1 MYLYKDNKLS
11 LKLFLKLKSFQRPRS
26 DEVLAKNQHLGLL
39 SEPKN
44 VEQSIENLRL
54 NLTKERKK
62 WAWSHECSSQ
72 VYKKTFLK
80 DNLFLYKTY
89 TAFKKRLK
97 QIPMFKS
104 FSLWRM
110 KMLTKTRNYTSEELY
125 SIEILL
131 LEEKASALKIK
142 TEPGCRRK
150 AIKSDCIS
158 CKAQRRF
165 FLFQIC
171 FRLCWKHQ
179 EIYSKFLWRK
189 SAK

>member
-1 MYLYKDNKLS
+1 MKRLTNNGRDFPETLSSLQYWQSLVLILTFSVLVILFILS
-11 LKLFLKLKSFQRPRS
+11 LNLRHILGTFCPRS
-26 DEVLAKNQHLGLL
+26 L
-39 SEPKN
+39 
-44 VEQSIENLRL
+44 
-54 NLTKERKK
+54 
-62 WAWSHECSSQ
+62 C
-72 VYKKTFLK
+72 
-80 DNLFLYKTY
+80 
-89 TAFKKRLK
+89 
-97 QIPMFKS
+97 
-104 FSLWRM
+104 RM
-110 KMLTKTRNYTSEELY
+110 KTLTQTRNYTSEELY

-158 CKAQRRF
+158 CKAQRRI

>member
-1 MYLYKDNKLS
+1 MPLLANFYHLLRLTLNIKWQVFSWDI
-11 LKLFLKLKSFQRPRS
+11 LKLTIMTVFGFNSHISVLVILFILSFA
-26 DEVLAKNQHLGLL
+26 E
-39 SEPKN
+39 
-44 VEQSIENLRL
+44 LRL
-54 NLTKERKK
+54 DLRHILGTFCP
-62 WAWSHECSSQ
+62 CS
-72 VYKKTFLK
+72 LC
-80 DNLFLYKTY
+80 
-89 TAFKKRLK
+89 
-97 QIPMFKS
+97 
-104 FSLWRM
+104 RM
-110 KMLTKTRNYTSEELY
+110 KTLTQTRNYTSEELY

-158 CKAQRRF
+158 CKAQRRI

>member
-1 MYLYKDNKLS
+1 MS
-11 LKLFLKLKSFQRPRS
+11 
-26 DEVLAKNQHLGLL
+26 VLIKFKRN
-39 SEPKN
+39 
-44 VEQSIENLRL
+44 
-54 NLTKERKK
+54 
-62 WAWSHECSSQ
+62 
-72 VYKKTFLK
+72 FFK
-80 DNLFLYKTY
+80 DNLYLFKTY
-89 TAFKKRLK
+89 PTFKKRLK
-97 QIPMFKS
+97 HLPMFKS

-165 FLFQIC
+165 FLLQIC
-171 FRLCWKHQ
+171 FRRCWKHLFQ
-179 EIYSKFLWRK
+179 IPMEEVSKITFCCTNDWEIDVIYLRNREV
-189 SAK
+189 

>member
-1 MYLYKDNKLS
+1 MKTCDWTWQKKGRNEHDPMSVLLKFTR
-11 LKLFLKLKSFQRPRS
+11 KLFWKIIFSLQ
-26 DEVLAKNQHLGLL
+26 NIH
-39 SEPKN
+39 
-44 VEQSIENLRL
+44 SIQN
-54 NLTKERKK
+54 
-62 WAWSHECSSQ
+62 
-72 VYKKTFLK
+72 TF
-80 DNLFLYKTY
+80 
-89 TAFKKRLK
+89 K

-158 CKAQRRF
+158 CKAQRRI

-179 EIYSKFLWRK
+179 EIYSKFLWRM